1 MLVEL
6 YLKMF
11 RADLAEKQL
20 KVMKGI
26 DEDAVLT
33 MLATAQVNL
42 APVSSRSECHA
53 CSSDVVT
60 LFCVLGCVQNS
71 TKIQD
76 AIYIYEELIDKYGGT
91 LFLLNGIA
99 VAKMQMGLF
108 EEAETALQDSLTKNT
123 SDADTLANLI
133 VVSQHLDRPQ
143 EVINRYLK

>member
-1 MLVEL
+1 MSCLFERCGH
-6 YLKMF
+6 F
-11 RADLAEKQL
+11 
-20 KVMKGI
+20 
-26 DEDAVLT
+26 VLC
-33 MLATAQVNL
+33 L
-42 APVSSRSECHA
+42 
-53 CSSDVVT
+53 D
-60 LFCVLGCVQNS
+60 CVQNS